1 MRKRLIRSE
10 SADIPDWLDLTSV
23 TAEMS
28 SESPA
33 HPIEG
38 ALLPGGHG
46 WQASE
51 PGPQTIRLVFDH
63 PQRIKTIN
71 LSFNEV
77 TVPRTQEFVLRWCS
91 ETETVFR
98 EVVRQ
103 QWNFSPPQTTREVE
117 NYAVDLA
124 DVKVFEL
131 AIIPDV
137 SGGNKYASL
146 ETMRLA

>member
-10 SADIPDWLDLTSV
+10 PAPIADWLDLTSV

-33 HPIEG
+33 HPIEE
-38 ALLPGGHG
+38 ALFPGGHG

-51 PGPQTIRLVFDH
+51 PGPQTIRLIFDH

-71 LSFNEV
+71 LSFNEA

-91 ETETVFR
+91 ETDSAFKEI
-98 EVVRQ
+98 VRQ
-103 QWNFSPPQTTREVE
+103 PWNFSPPQITHEVE
-117 NYAVDLA
+117 KYTVDLA
-124 DVKVFEL
+124 DVKVLEL
-131 AIIPDV
+131 KIIPDI
-137 SGGNKYASL
+137 SGGNNYASL
-146 ETMRLA
+146 EMVRLS

>member
-1 MRKRLIRSE
+1 MRKRLIRS
-10 SADIPDWLDLTSV
+10 DPTDTLDWLDLTSV
-23 TAEMS
+23 TAEMT

-33 HPIEG
+33 HPIED

-51 PGPQTIRLVFDH
+51 PGPQTIRLIFDH

-71 LSFNEV
+71 LSFNEADI
-77 TVPRTQEFVLRWCS
+77 PRTQEFVLRWSS
-91 ETETVFR
+91 ETEPVFR
-98 EVVRQ
+98 EIVRQ
-103 QWNFSPPQTTREVE
+103 QWNFSPPQTTRETE
-117 NYAVDLA
+117 NYSVALA
-124 DVKVFEL
+124 DVKVLEL
-131 AIIPDV
+131 AIFPDI